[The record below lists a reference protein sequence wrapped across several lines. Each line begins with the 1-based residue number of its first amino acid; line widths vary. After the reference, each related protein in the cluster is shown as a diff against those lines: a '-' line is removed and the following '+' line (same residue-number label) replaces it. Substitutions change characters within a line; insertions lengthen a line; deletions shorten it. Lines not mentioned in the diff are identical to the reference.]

1 MKKMVFG
8 GIVALS
14 AAGIIAASM
23 FKGYAKTDY
32 EHNNDDQMVERIDA
46 LGRHEFFFIIAETKA
61 DALCFSRT
69 PDDGIAIVGADYY
82 KILGECYKFHVGS
95 DFDISEESF
104 LNYPGSEKLKYYLKD
119 QTIIFKFDDTLVTV
133 KHVSGNRTIEEAAF
147 SLDAGLISE
156 IPMDIPQDKQEN
168 LYVDEDTITSA
179 SATVINKDKQI
190 KITQSQNDDYATYI
204 GKHRIFILSDATE
217 TNKHLQSL
225 LDIDMVKSLD
235 EVNGFKVYRLKDKTQ
250 KAIRRVGDSY
260 IYFDCCTDHLL
271 DGLDVEPKVLPVS
284 EMVKKLKSEND
295 YILIRKE

>member
-23 FKGYAKTDY
+23 FKSYAKTDY
-32 EHNNDDQMVERIDA
+32 ERNNDDQTIERIDA
-46 LGRHEFFFIIAETKA
+46 LRRNEFFFIIAETKA

-69 PDDGIAIVGADYY
+69 PDDGIAIIGTDYY
-82 KILGECYKFHVGS
+82 KALGESYQFRMGS
-95 DFDISEESF
+95 DFNIADESF
-104 LNYPGSEKLKYYLKD
+104 LDYPNSGKLKYYLKD
-119 QTIIFKFDDTLVTV
+119 QSIIFKFDDTLVTV
-133 KHVSGNRTIEEAAF
+133 EHVSGKRTIEEAAF
-147 SLDAGLISE
+147 SLKAGLISE

-168 LYVDEDTITSA
+168 LYVDGDTITSA

-217 TNKHLQSL
+217 MKKQLQSF

-235 EVNGFKVYRLKDKTQ
+235 EINGFKVYRLKDKTQ

-260 IYFDCCTDHLL
+260 IYFDRCTDHLL
-271 DGLDVEPKVLPVS
+271 EGLDVEPKVLPVS
-284 EMVKKLKSEND
+284 EMVKKLQSEND
-295 YILIRKE
+295 YTLIRKE